1 MIRAFY
7 GIDINPFS
15 IDNNIVLLPHQQDV
29 FDVLKVHSFQGGLC
43 LLMGEPGTGKSMI
56 KNVINQKADK
66 TTIVVNVARTLH
78 TYFNTVKIL
87 CNAFNIEPEG
97 SSFKLEKYL
106 IEEAYNLKNHGKNII
121 VIIDDAHL
129 MDMATL
135 RKLRLLFEDF
145 PRNHNVILSGQVPLL
160 HNLALTVN
168 EDIKSRVTY
177 STILKK
183 LNPDDMEAFI
193 LKELDTAGL
202 PHNTFT
208 ENALA
213 LVIRSSDGVLRKA
226 KNLCLSC
233 MVEAFRSRKKIIDID
248 NVNRV
253 LIQPHWRIDKDL
265 EHLF

>member
-1 MIRAFY
+1 MIRAFF

-15 IDNNIVLLPHQQDV
+15 TDNNIILLPHQQDV
-29 FDVLKVHSFQGGLC
+29 FDILKVHSFQGGLC
-43 LLMGEPGTGKSMI
+43 LLMGEPGTGKTII
-56 KNVINQKADK
+56 KTVINQKADK
-66 TTIVVNVARTLH
+66 TTMVVNVARTLH

-106 IEEAYNLKNHGKNII
+106 IEEAYNLNNHGKSII

-129 MDMATL
+129 MDMNTL

-145 PRNHNVILSGQVPLL
+145 PKNHNIILSGQVPLL

-168 EDIKSRVTY
+168 EDIKTRVTY

-193 LKELDTAGL
+193 LKALSSVLDSLMRAYWNDCDVNNT
-202 PHNTFT
+202 HNNDDVDWPF
-208 ENALA
+208 
-213 LVIRSSDGVLRKA
+213 
-226 KNLCLSC
+226 
-233 MVEAFRSRKKIIDID
+233 
-248 NVNRV
+248 
-253 LIQPHWRIDKDL
+253 
-265 EHLF
+265 